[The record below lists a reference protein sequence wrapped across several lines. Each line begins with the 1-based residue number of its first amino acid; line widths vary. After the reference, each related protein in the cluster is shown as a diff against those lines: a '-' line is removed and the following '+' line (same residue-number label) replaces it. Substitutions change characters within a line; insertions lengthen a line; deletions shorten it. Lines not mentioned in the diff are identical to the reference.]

1 MLWSHLCQTK
11 GGHPW
16 AWKQSAVWKPW
27 WETLATCVSEGGVR
41 EPGNQDRDF
50 FFFSTYTILHR
61 NFFGC
66 QFILFLKNY
75 FENQFLK
82 ESKPMGSGQETEDEI
97 RKWMKSPV
105 GAGAQQSG
113 KLASFGN
120 PNCTHGSHRGNVNP
134 CVDQGAHLQRKAGP
148 GHWGLRPSPPRG
160 LRGEMWPVPVISCCR
175 SSLYL

>member
-1 MLWSHLCQTK
+1 MEAECCLEALMRNLSHMRLWGWSQRACQR
-11 GGHPW
+11 
-16 AWKQSAVWKPW
+16 AWKSRQ
-27 WETLATCVSEGGVR
+27 G
-41 EPGNQDRDF
+41 F

-75 FENQFLK
+75 FENQCLK
-82 ESKPMGSGQETEDEI
+82 EPKPMGSGQETEDSI
-97 RKWMKSPV
+97 CKWMRSPV

-113 KLASFGN
+113 QLASFGN
-120 PNCTHGSHRGNVNP
+120 PNCTHGSHRGGNVNP
-134 CVDQGAHLQRKAGP
+134 CVDQGARLQGKAGP
-148 GHWGLRPSPPRG
+148 CHWGLRPSPPRG